1 MSRRSGFSVCNCNH
15 NHYVTHPT
23 IGDEYLY
30 EGKKKNKKNLALEK
44 GLSKGRISL
53 RGMVRIRIVKL
64 KNTNLFLLS
73 VP

>member
-15 NHYVTHPT
+15 NHYITHPT

-30 EGKKKNKKNLALEK
+30 KEKKLALEQD
-44 GLSKGRISL
+44 LSKGRISL